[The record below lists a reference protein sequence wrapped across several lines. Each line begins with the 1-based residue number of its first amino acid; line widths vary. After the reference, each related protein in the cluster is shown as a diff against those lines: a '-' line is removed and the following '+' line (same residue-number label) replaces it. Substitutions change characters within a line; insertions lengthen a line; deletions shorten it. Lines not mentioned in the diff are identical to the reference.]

1 MTQLSI
7 SAQIELRTK
16 QRELSELSLKPT
28 LTAAEKRQFDTLLS
42 EISLLKS
49 GAISD
54 EVRNAE
60 VDALMREV
68 GLPVQDRSASA
79 KETQNTREYLRT
91 LMRHGKLS
99 DAELRTYAPMDT
111 TTGTPGE
118 SGGYFVP
125 QNFYAK
131 VTAML
136 AAVDPLF
143 DPSIVTYYESDNGN
157 KIPAPLMS
165 DEGVSAV
172 VVSENAD
179 GGEQEITLGQL
190 LLDRAS
196 TWRSKKIVGT
206 YEWLQDS
213 AFPID
218 DVIAKLVAVRF
229 RRGIGAANVAT
240 LVTQASAAVTP
251 IDCETSGIVTLDDI
265 AALLGNIDSDYVGA
279 PTFRVLMNQT
289 TLTELLKEK
298 DSQDRYQS
306 GVIHFNDEAGCYT
319 IFGKKIAVSP
329 SVDSPA
335 SDTSKHPVIAGDMS
349 FWFQRVVKNSLTL
362 LKYQN
367 APGLAENG
375 LFAFE
380 GFIRANGGLMQ
391 LGNSSPIQVLQCI
404 AS

>member
-1 MTQLSI
+1 MSTLSI

-16 QRELSELSLKPT
+16 QRELTELSLKPT
-28 LTAAEKRQFDTLLS
+28 LTASEKRKFDSLLS

-60 VDALMREV
+60 LDQILKESW
-68 GLPVQDRSASA
+68 LPVPDRSTNA
-79 KETQNTREYLRT
+79 KETRKTREYLRK
-91 LMRHGKLS
+91 LMSDDGLS

-118 SGGYFVP
+118 SGGYLVP
-125 QNFYAK
+125 QGFYEK
-131 VTAML
+131 VTSML
-136 AAVDPLF
+136 AATDPLF
-143 DPSIVTYYESDNGN
+143 DKNLVTYYESDNGN
-157 KIPAPLMS
+157 KVPAPLVS
-165 DEGVSAV
+165 DETESAV
-172 VVSENAD
+172 IVGENED
-179 GGEQEITLGQL
+179 GGEQEILLGQL

-206 YEWLQDS
+206 MEWLQDS
-213 AFPID
+213 VFPID
-218 DVIAKLVAVRF
+218 DVIAKLVSVRF

-251 IDCETSGIVTLDDI
+251 VNCQTAGIVTLDDI
-265 AALLGNIDSDYVGA
+265 ANLLANINSDYVA
-279 PTFRVLMNQT
+279 DPSFRILLNQT

-298 DSQDRYQS
+298 DSADRYQS
-306 GVIHFNDEAGCYT
+306 GVLHYNDAVNAYT
-319 IFGKKIAVSP
+319 VFGKQIAVSP

-335 SDTSKHPVIAGDMS
+335 SDTSKHPVIAGPLKY
-349 FWFQRVVKNSLTL
+349 WFQRVVRNSLTL
-362 LKYQN
+362 LRYNN
-367 APGLAENG
+367 APGLVENG

-380 GFIRANGGLMQ
+380 GFIRANGGLLQ